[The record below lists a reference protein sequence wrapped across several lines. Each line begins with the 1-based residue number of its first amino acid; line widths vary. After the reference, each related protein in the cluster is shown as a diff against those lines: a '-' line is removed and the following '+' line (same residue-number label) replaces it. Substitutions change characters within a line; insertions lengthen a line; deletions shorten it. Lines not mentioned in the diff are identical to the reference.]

1 MRRAAGPFL
10 AFAVGCLLCSCV
22 RLDPEAARASSS
34 YSRYLKGLWSGRLGD
49 AREAARFYSSAH
61 RADAQASAPHQ
72 QLGFYYIGQKDYE
85 NAAKEFETVVRL
97 SPDEDNARYVL
108 ALLYAQLNDY
118 KKAIAQYQHLL
129 QRTGDT
135 RAQNIQLRRILSQL
149 YFLDKDLD
157 KVSVQCAEI
166 LKLDAAD
173 AWGLYMKA
181 VLDNEQGRTQEAI
194 AGFQEVLK
202 YHPEMAEAMNS
213 LAYLYAEQG
222 IELEKALVLIEKA
235 LEFDPENGA
244 YLDTA
249 GWIYFKMGD
258 NETALLYLRKASKIL
273 LDPVIRDHL
282 KEVEKKK

>member
-1 MRRAAGPFL
+1 MRRAARPLL
-10 AFAVGCLLCSCV
+10 AFAVGWLLCSCA
-22 RLDPEAARASSS
+22 RLDPEAAQASSS

-49 AREAARFYSSAH
+49 AQEAARFYTSA
-61 RADAQASAPHQ
+61 RKTDVQASAPHQ

-85 NAAKEFETVVRL
+85 NAAKEFENVVRL

-149 YFLDKDLD
+149 YFLDRDLD
-157 KVSVQCAEI
+157 KAAAQCAEI

-173 AWGLYMKA
+173 SWGLYMKA
-181 VLDNEQGRTQEAI
+181 ALDSEQGRTQQAV

-202 YHPEMAEAMNS
+202 YYPDMPEAMNA
-213 LAYLYAEQG
+213 LAYLYAEEEV
-222 IELEKALVLIEKA
+222 ELSAALVLIERA
-235 LEFDPENGA
+235 LELDPANGA

-249 GWIYFKMGD
+249 GWIYYKMGD
-258 NETALLYLRKASKIL
+258 SQTALLYLQKASKIL
-273 LDPVIRDHL
+273 LDPVILDHL